1 MTGTLSGALLV
12 LAIALPLG
20 ATLLAFVHG
29 GQAASRVARG
39 ALWLWLALAAAIMA
53 AVIRQGEPIAYQ
65 IGGFAPPIGIALAA
79 DGLAAAMLLAAA
91 IILVAAGLFG
101 RAAYP
106 APSWDKGGRAAYA
119 YWCLLPALAA
129 SLAVA
134 FFARDL
140 FSLFVA
146 LEMLTFTALALAC
159 LDGRP
164 SQFKA
169 ELRYLLF
176 ALLGSVLYLLGC
188 ALFYGAYGTLDI
200 GLLAGNTRADAPT
213 RLAGA
218 LMTVGLL
225 AKMAV
230 FPLHLWLPPAHAGA
244 PPAGSALLSGLVVKG
259 AFVLLVRLWFWVLP
273 GPPVAGAELL
283 AILGAAAILVGSV
296 VALRQEKLKALIAYS
311 TVAQIGY
318 LFLMFPLLMAGDPDA
333 ATRAWMGG
341 MLQAVSHAL
350 AKAAMFLAAGLIV
363 QSIGEDRVAGLC
375 GAARATPL
383 SVLAIGTGGLSLMGV
398 PPSGGF
404 TAKWMLLRASVDTG
418 QWWWSLVILAG
429 GLLTGGYV
437 YRLVAAALSPAPEGA
452 TPRPVPRVQEGAV
465 LVLALL
471 SMVLGLLPLSM
482 LGMAQIGQPV
492 IAP

>member
-20 ATLLAFVHG
+20 ATLLAFVLG

-39 ALWLWLALAAAIMA
+39 ALWLWLALAVAIVA
-53 AVIRQGEPIAYQ
+53 AVIKQGEPISYH

-134 FFARDL
+134 FLARDL

-283 AILGAAAILVGSV
+283 ATLGAAAILVGSV

-341 MLQAVSHAL
+341 MLQATSHAL

-375 GAARATPL
+375 GAARATPF
-383 SVLAIGTGGLSLMGV
+383 SVLAIAIGGLSLMGV

-404 TAKWMLLRASVDTG
+404 TAKWMLLRASMDTG
-418 QWWWSLVILAG
+418 QWWWSLVILTG

-437 YRLVAAALSPAPEGA
+437 YRLVAAALAPAPAGA
-452 TPRPVPRVQEGAV
+452 APRPVPRIQEGAV

-492 IAP
+492 ITP

>member
-1 MTGTLSGALLV
+1 MTGTLGGALLV

-39 ALWLWLALAAAIMA
+39 ALWLWLALAVAIVA
-53 AVIRQGEPIAYQ
+53 AVIRQGEPISYH
-65 IGGFAPPIGIALAA
+65 IGGFVPPIGIVLAA

-134 FFARDL
+134 FLARDL

-283 AILGAAAILVGSV
+283 ATLGAAAILVGSV

-341 MLQAVSHAL
+341 MLQATSHAL

-375 GAARATPL
+375 GAARATPF
-383 SVLAIGTGGLSLMGV
+383 SVLAIGIGGLSLMGV

-418 QWWWSLVILAG
+418 QLWWSLVILAG

-437 YRLVAAALSPAPEGA
+437 YRLVAAALSPMPAGV

-492 IAP
+492 MAP

>member
-1 MTGTLSGALLV
+1 MTGTLGGALLV

-29 GQAASRVARG
+29 GQAASRLARG
-39 ALWLWLALAAAIMA
+39 ALWLWLALAVAIVA
-53 AVIRQGEPIAYQ
+53 AVIRQGEPISYH

-134 FFARDL
+134 FLARDL

-283 AILGAAAILVGSV
+283 ATLGAAAILVGSV
-296 VALRQEKLKALIAYS
+296 VALRQERLKALIAYS

-341 MLQAVSHAL
+341 MLQATSHAL

-375 GAARATPL
+375 GAARATPF
-383 SVLAIGTGGLSLMGV
+383 SVLAIGIGGLSLMGV

-452 TPRPVPRVQEGAV
+452 TPRPVPRVQEAAV

-492 IAP
+492 MAP

>member
-1 MTGTLSGALLV
+1 M

-29 GQAASRVARG
+29 GQAASRLARG
-39 ALWLWLALAAAIMA
+39 ALWLWLALAVAIVA
-53 AVIRQGEPIAYQ
+53 AVIRQGEPIFYH

-106 APSWDKGGRAAYA
+106 APSWDKGGRAAFA

-134 FFARDL
+134 FLARDL

-230 FPLHLWLPPAHAGA
+230 FPLHLWLP
-244 PPAGSALLSGLVVKG
+244 
-259 AFVLLVRLWFWVLP
+259 
-273 GPPVAGAELL
+273 
-283 AILGAAAILVGSV
+283 
-296 VALRQEKLKALIAYS
+296 
-311 TVAQIGY
+311 
-318 LFLMFPLLMAGDPDA
+318 
-333 ATRAWMGG
+333 
-341 MLQAVSHAL
+341 
-350 AKAAMFLAAGLIV
+350 
-363 QSIGEDRVAGLC
+363 
-375 GAARATPL
+375 
-383 SVLAIGTGGLSLMGV
+383 
-398 PPSGGF
+398 
-404 TAKWMLLRASVDTG
+404 
-418 QWWWSLVILAG
+418 
-429 GLLTGGYV
+429 
-437 YRLVAAALSPAPEGA
+437 
-452 TPRPVPRVQEGAV
+452 
-465 LVLALL
+465 
-471 SMVLGLLPLSM
+471 
-482 LGMAQIGQPV
+482 
-492 IAP
+492 

>member
-20 ATLLAFVHG
+20 ATLLAFVLG
-29 GQAASRVARG
+29 GQAASRLARG
-39 ALWLWLALAAAIMA
+39 ALWFWLAITIAIVA
-53 AVIRQGEPIAYQ
+53 SVIAQGEAVSYQ

-91 IILVAAGLFG
+91 IILVAAELFG

-134 FFARDL
+134 FLARDL

-283 AILGAAAILVGSV
+283 ATLGAAAILVGSV
-296 VALRQEKLKALIAYS
+296 VALRQERLKALIAYS

-341 MLQAVSHAL
+341 MLQATSHAL

-383 SVLAIGTGGLSLMGV
+383 SVLAIGIGGLSLMGV

-492 IAP
+492 VAP

>member
-29 GQAASRVARG
+29 GQAASRLARG
-39 ALWLWLALAAAIMA
+39 ALWLWLALAVAIMA
-53 AVIRQGEPIAYQ
+53 AVIRQGEPISYQ

-283 AILGAAAILVGSV
+283 ATLGAAAILVGSV
-296 VALRQEKLKALIAYS
+296 VALRQERLKALIAYS

-333 ATRAWMGG
+333 ATRAWIGG
-341 MLQAVSHAL
+341 MLQATSHAL

-383 SVLAIGTGGLSLMGV
+383 SVLAIGIGGLSLMGV

-492 IAP
+492 MAP

>member
-1 MTGTLSGALLV
+1 MTGTSGGSLLV

-20 ATLLAFVHG
+20 ASLIAFVLG
-29 GQAASRVARG
+29 GQAAARL
-39 ALWLWLALAAAIMA
+39 ARASLWLWLALVVAITAM
-53 AVIRQGEPIAYQ
+53 VIARGEPLAYLL
-65 IGGFAPPIGIALAA
+65 GGFIPPVGIALAA
-79 DGLAAAMLLAAA
+79 DGLAAAMLLAAG
-91 IILVAAGLFG
+91 IVLVAAGLFG
-101 RAAYP
+101 HVAYP
-106 APSWDKGGRAAYA
+106 VPSFHEGGRAAFA

-134 FFARDL
+134 FLARDL

-188 ALFYGAYGTLDI
+188 ALLYGAYGTLDI
-200 GLLAGNTRADAPT
+200 GLLAGKTRADAPT

-218 LMTVGLL
+218 LMTAGLL

-259 AFVLLVRLWFWVLP
+259 AFVLLLRLWFWVLP
-273 GPPVAGAELL
+273 GPPAAGAELL
-283 AILGAAAILVGSV
+283 AVLGAAAILVGSV
-296 VALRQEKLKALIAYS
+296 VALRQERLKALIAYS

-318 LFLMFPLLMAGDPDA
+318 LFLMFPLLMAGDPEA
-333 ATRAWMGG
+333 GARAWTGG
-341 MLQAVSHAL
+341 ILQAVSHAL
-350 AKAAMFLAAGLIV
+350 AKAAMFLGAGLIV
-363 QSIGEDRVAGLC
+363 QSVGEDRVAGLG
-375 GAARATPL
+375 GAARAAPFA
-383 SVLAIGTGGLSLMGV
+383 VLAIGVGGLSLMGV

-404 TAKWMLLRASVDTG
+404 SAKWLLLRASVDTG
-418 QWWWSLVILAG
+418 QWWWSLTILAG

-437 YRLVAAALSPAPEGA
+437 FRIVAAALGPPLPGTAPRAVSPL
-452 TPRPVPRVQEGAV
+452 QEGCV
-465 LVLALL
+465 LMLALL
-471 SMVLGLLPLSM
+471 SMLLGLLPLST
-482 LGMAQIGQPV
+482 LGLAQIGQPM
-492 IAP
+492 IAQ

>member
-1 MTGTLSGALLV
+1 MTGTLGGALLV

-20 ATLLAFVHG
+20 ATLLAFVLG

-39 ALWLWLALAAAIMA
+39 ALWLWLALAVAIVA
-53 AVIRQGEPIAYQ
+53 AVIRQGEPISYQ

-134 FFARDL
+134 FLARDL

-283 AILGAAAILVGSV
+283 ATLGAAAILVGSV
-296 VALRQEKLKALIAYS
+296 VALRQEKLKALLAYS

-333 ATRAWMGG
+333 ASRAWMGG
-341 MLQAVSHAL
+341 MLQATSHAL

-383 SVLAIGTGGLSLMGV
+383 SVLAIGIGGLSLMGV

-437 YRLVAAALSPAPEGA
+437 YRLVAAALSPTPEGA
-452 TPRPVPRVQEGAV
+452 TPRPVPRMQEGAV

-471 SMVLGLLPLSM
+471 SMLLGLLPLSM
-482 LGMAQIGQPV
+482 LGLAQIGQPV

>member
-1 MTGTLSGALLV
+1 MTGTLGGALLV

-39 ALWLWLALAAAIMA
+39 ALWLWLALAVAIVA
-53 AVIRQGEPIAYQ
+53 AVIRQGEPISYQ

-134 FFARDL
+134 FLARDL

-244 PPAGSALLSGLVVKG
+244 PAAGSALLSGLVVKG

-283 AILGAAAILVGSV
+283 ATLGAAAILVGSV

-333 ATRAWMGG
+333 ASRAWMGG
-341 MLQAVSHAL
+341 MLQATSHAL

-375 GAARATPL
+375 GAARATPF
-383 SVLAIGTGGLSLMGV
+383 SVLAIGIGGLSLMGV

-437 YRLVAAALSPAPEGA
+437 YRLVAAALSPMPAGA
-452 TPRPVPRVQEGAV
+452 IPRPVPRVQEGAV

-492 IAP
+492 MAP

>member
-1 MTGTLSGALLV
+1 MTGTLGGALLV

-39 ALWLWLALAAAIMA
+39 ALWLWLALAIAIVA
-53 AVIRQGEPIAYQ
+53 AVIRQGEPISYH
-65 IGGFAPPIGIALAA
+65 IGGFAPPIGIVLAV

-134 FFARDL
+134 FLARDL

-283 AILGAAAILVGSV
+283 ATLGAAAILVGSV
-296 VALRQEKLKALIAYS
+296 VALRQERLKALIAYS

-341 MLQAVSHAL
+341 MLQATSHAL

-383 SVLAIGTGGLSLMGV
+383 SVLAIGIGGLSLMGV

-492 IAP
+492 TAP

>member
-1 MTGTLSGALLV
+1 MTGTLGGALLV

-39 ALWLWLALAAAIMA
+39 ALWLWLALAIAIVA
-53 AVIRQGEPIAYQ
+53 AVIRQGEPISYH
-65 IGGFAPPIGIALAA
+65 IGGFAPPIGIVLAV

-134 FFARDL
+134 FLARDL

-341 MLQAVSHAL
+341 MLQATSHAL

-363 QSIGEDRVAGLC
+363 LSIGEDRVAGLC
-375 GAARATPL
+375 GAARATPF
-383 SVLAIGTGGLSLMGV
+383 SVLAIGIGGLSLMGV

-429 GLLTGGYV
+429 GLLTGGYI
-437 YRLVAAALSPAPEGA
+437 YRLVAAALSPAPKGA

>member
-1 MTGTLSGALLV
+1 MTGTLGGALLV

-39 ALWLWLALAAAIMA
+39 ALWLWLALAIAIVA
-53 AVIRQGEPIAYQ
+53 AVIRQGEPISYH
-65 IGGFAPPIGIALAA
+65 IGGFAPPIGIVLAV

-134 FFARDL
+134 FLARDL

-341 MLQAVSHAL
+341 MLQATSHAL

-383 SVLAIGTGGLSLMGV
+383 SVLAIGIGGLSLMGV

-437 YRLVAAALSPAPEGA
+437 YRLVAAALSPAPKGA

-492 IAP
+492 MAP

>member
-1 MTGTLSGALLV
+1 MTGTLGGALLV

-29 GQAASRVARG
+29 GQAASRLARG
-39 ALWLWLALAAAIMA
+39 ALWLWLALAVAIVA
-53 AVIRQGEPIAYQ
+53 AVIRQGEPISYH

-101 RAAYP
+101 RAAYLG
-106 APSWDKGGRAAYA
+106 PSWDKGGRAAYA

-134 FFARDL
+134 FLARDL
-140 FSLFVA
+140 FTLFVA

-283 AILGAAAILVGSV
+283 ATLGAAAILVGSV
-296 VALRQEKLKALIAYS
+296 VALRQERLKALIAYS

-341 MLQAVSHAL
+341 MLQATSHAL

-383 SVLAIGTGGLSLMGV
+383 SVLAIGIGGLSLMGV

-492 IAP
+492 MAP

>member
-1 MTGTLSGALLV
+1 MTGTLGGALLV

-39 ALWLWLALAAAIMA
+39 ALWLWLALAIAIVA
-53 AVIRQGEPIAYQ
+53 AVIRQGEPISYH
-65 IGGFAPPIGIALAA
+65 IGGFAPPIGIVLAV

-134 FFARDL
+134 FLARDL

-283 AILGAAAILVGSV
+283 ATLGAAAILVGSV
-296 VALRQEKLKALIAYS
+296 VALRQERLKALIAYS

-341 MLQAVSHAL
+341 MLQATSHAL

-375 GAARATPL
+375 GAARATPF
-383 SVLAIGTGGLSLMGV
+383 SVLAIGIGGLSLMGV

-429 GLLTGGYV
+429 GLLTGGYI
-437 YRLVAAALSPAPEGA
+437 YRLVAAALSPAPKGA

>member
-1 MTGTLSGALLV
+1 MTGTLGGALLV

-20 ATLLAFVHG
+20 ATLLAFVLG

-39 ALWLWLALAAAIMA
+39 ALWLWLALAVAIVA
-53 AVIRQGEPIAYQ
+53 AVIRQGEPISYH
-65 IGGFAPPIGIALAA
+65 IGGFVPPIGIVLAA

-91 IILVAAGLFG
+91 IILGAAGLFG

-134 FFARDL
+134 FLARDQ

-188 ALFYGAYGTLDI
+188 ALIYGAYGTLDI

-273 GPPVAGAELL
+273 GPPVMGAELL
-283 AILGAAAILVGSV
+283 ATLGAAAILVGSV

-341 MLQAVSHAL
+341 MLQATSHAL

-363 QSIGEDRVAGLC
+363 HSIGEDRVAGLG
-375 GAARATPL
+375 GAARAAPMA
-383 SVLAIGTGGLSLMGV
+383 VLAIAIGGLSLMGV

-437 YRLVAAALSPAPEGA
+437 YRLVAAALAPAAPGA
-452 TPRPVPRVQEGAV
+452 APRPVPRLQEGAV

-471 SMVLGLLPLSM
+471 SMALGLLPLWM
-482 LGMAQIGQPV
+482 LGLAQIGQPV

>member
-1 MTGTLSGALLV
+1 
-12 LAIALPLG
+12 
-20 ATLLAFVHG
+20 
-29 GQAASRVARG
+29 
-39 ALWLWLALAAAIMA
+39 
-53 AVIRQGEPIAYQ
+53 
-65 IGGFAPPIGIALAA
+65 
-79 DGLAAAMLLAAA
+79 
-91 IILVAAGLFG
+91 
-101 RAAYP
+101 
-106 APSWDKGGRAAYA
+106 
-119 YWCLLPALAA
+119 
-129 SLAVA
+129 
-134 FFARDL
+134 
-140 FSLFVA
+140 
-146 LEMLTFTALALAC
+146 
-159 LDGRP
+159 
-164 SQFKA
+164 
-169 ELRYLLF
+169 
-176 ALLGSVLYLLGC
+176 
-188 ALFYGAYGTLDI
+188 
-200 GLLAGNTRADAPT
+200 
-213 RLAGA
+213 
-218 LMTVGLL
+218 MTVGLL

-283 AILGAAAILVGSV
+283 ATLGAAAILVGSV
-296 VALRQEKLKALIAYS
+296 VALRQDRLKALIAYS

-341 MLQAVSHAL
+341 MLQATSHAL

-383 SVLAIGTGGLSLMGV
+383 SVLAIGIGGLSLMGV

-492 IAP
+492 MAP

>member
-1 MTGTLSGALLV
+1 MTGTLGGALLV

-39 ALWLWLALAAAIMA
+39 ALWLWLALAVAIVA
-53 AVIRQGEPIAYQ
+53 AVIRQGEPISSH

-134 FFARDL
+134 FLARDL

-283 AILGAAAILVGSV
+283 ATLGAAAILVGSV

-333 ATRAWMGG
+333 ASRAWMGG
-341 MLQAVSHAL
+341 MLQATSHAL

-375 GAARATPL
+375 GAARATPF
-383 SVLAIGTGGLSLMGV
+383 SVLAIGIGGLSLMGV

-437 YRLVAAALSPAPEGA
+437 YRLVAAALSPMPAGA

-492 IAP
+492 MAP

>member
-1 MTGTLSGALLV
+1 MTGTLGGALLV

-29 GQAASRVARG
+29 GQAASRLARG
-39 ALWLWLALAAAIMA
+39 ALWLWLALAVAIVA
-53 AVIRQGEPIAYQ
+53 AVIRQGEPISYH

-134 FFARDL
+134 FLARDL

-200 GLLAGNTRADAPT
+200 GLLAGKTRADAPT

-283 AILGAAAILVGSV
+283 ATLGAAAILVGSL
-296 VALRQEKLKALIAYS
+296 VALRQERLKALIAYS

-341 MLQAVSHAL
+341 MLQATSHAL

-375 GAARATPL
+375 GAARATPF
-383 SVLAIGTGGLSLMGV
+383 SVLAIGIGGLSLMGV

-452 TPRPVPRVQEGAV
+452 TPRPVPRVQEAAV

>member
-1 MTGTLSGALLV
+1 MSVISSGSLLV

-20 ATLLAFVHG
+20 ATLIAFVLG

-39 ALWLWLALAAAIMA
+39 ALWFWLAITVAIVA
-53 AVIRQGEPIAYQ
+53 SVIVRGEAVSYQ
-65 IGGFAPPIGIALAA
+65 IGGFAPPVGIALAA

-106 APSWDKGGRAAYA
+106 TPSWETGGRAAFA

-134 FFARDL
+134 FLARDL

-188 ALFYGAYGTLDI
+188 ALIYGAYGTLDI

-273 GPPVAGAELL
+273 GPPVMGAELL
-283 AILGAAAILVGSV
+283 ATLGAAAILVGSV

-311 TVAQIGY
+311 TVAQIGS

-341 MLQAVSHAL
+341 MLQATSHAL

-363 QSIGEDRVAGLC
+363 HSIGEDRVAGLG
-375 GAARATPL
+375 GAARAAPMA
-383 SVLAIGTGGLSLMGV
+383 VLAIAIGGLSLMGV

-437 YRLVAAALSPAPEGA
+437 YRLVAAALAPAAPGA
-452 TPRPVPRVQEGAV
+452 APRPVSRLQEGAV

-471 SMVLGLLPLSM
+471 SMALGLLPLWM
-482 LGMAQIGQPV
+482 LGLAQIGQPV

>member
-1 MTGTLSGALLV
+1 MTGTLGGALLV

-39 ALWLWLALAAAIMA
+39 ALWLWLALAVSIVA
-53 AVIRQGEPIAYQ
+53 AVIRQGEPISYH

-134 FFARDL
+134 FLARDL

-283 AILGAAAILVGSV
+283 ATLGAAAILVGSV

-341 MLQAVSHAL
+341 MLQATSHAL

-375 GAARATPL
+375 GAARATPF
-383 SVLAIGTGGLSLMGV
+383 SVLAIAIGGLSLMGV

-437 YRLVAAALSPAPEGA
+437 YRLVAAALSPMPAGA

-492 IAP
+492 VAP

>member
-1 MTGTLSGALLV
+1 MTGTLGGALLV

-39 ALWLWLALAAAIMA
+39 ALWLWLALAIAIVA
-53 AVIRQGEPIAYQ
+53 AVIRQGEPISYH
-65 IGGFAPPIGIALAA
+65 IGGFAPPIGIVLAV

-134 FFARDL
+134 FLARDL

-341 MLQAVSHAL
+341 MLQATSHAL

-375 GAARATPL
+375 GAARATPF
-383 SVLAIGTGGLSLMGV
+383 SVLAIGIGGLSLMGV

-429 GLLTGGYV
+429 GLLTGGYI
-437 YRLVAAALSPAPEGA
+437 YRLVAAALSPAPKGA